1 MDIHAEIE
9 LDICPICGGAG
20 LLDEENGFCW
30 AVYCMD
36 CGAHTA
42 SIEYRT
48 PSERFEVAKKAA
60 HLWNVGKLLRSDPG
74 E

>member
-20 LLDEENGFCW
+20 LLDEENDFCW

-48 PSERFEVAKKAA
+48 PSERFE
-60 HLWNVGKLLRSDPG
+60 
-74 E
+74 